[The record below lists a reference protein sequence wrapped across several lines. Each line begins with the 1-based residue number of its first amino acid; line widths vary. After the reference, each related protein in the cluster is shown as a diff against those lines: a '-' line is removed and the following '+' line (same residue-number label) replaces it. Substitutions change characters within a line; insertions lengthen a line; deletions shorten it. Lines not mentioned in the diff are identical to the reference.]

1 MPEVALLHPTERY
14 KEVKTE
20 IWRYIYPESLLFR
33 EDVKFCAIFLFS
45 LLHVHF
51 ESLYTERNNPYSFN
65 SENKTEVSLR
75 NVFVSQQPNIPL
87 L

>member
-1 MPEVALLHPTERY
+1 M
-14 KEVKTE
+14 
-20 IWRYIYPESLLFR
+20 
-33 EDVKFCAIFLFS
+33 
-45 LLHVHF
+45 HVHF

-75 NVFVSQQPNIPL
+75 NIFISQQPNIPL